1 LEGGSGLP
9 IQLGL
14 GKAGRY
20 DEGMKIFT
28 RSLFIGI
35 LAASASVAWGA
46 MPQINVTVL
55 SSSGKTTFKGA
66 TNANGSFA
74 SGKLEPGEYV
84 VQFNSKNAPKTGR
97 YALIASAGKEKVVA
111 NGIPGEKLVAGVAV
125 TIRVGSGLNVTAQIT
140 AEDKN
145 SAPIGR
151 NGKLMVW
158 IPKRIGSNLAP
169 HWAESDSAEAK
180 EVMASTSYS
189 LKNMQNKMNQGVS
202 PLNDTGVDRVSTT
215 SMQNPAT
222 GR

>member
-1 LEGGSGLP
+1 
-9 IQLGL
+9 
-14 GKAGRY
+14 
-20 DEGMKIFT
+20 MKT
-28 RSLFIGI
+28 VHRSLLIGI
-35 LAASASVAWGA
+35 FAVAATAWGA

-55 SSSGKTTFKGA
+55 NSSGKTTFKGA
-66 TNANGSFA
+66 TNANGTFA

-84 VQFNSKNAPKTGR
+84 VQFNSKSAPKTSR
-97 YALIASAGKEKVVA
+97 YALVASAGKEKVVA

-140 AEDKN
+140 PEDKN

-180 EVMASTSYS
+180 EVMSSTSYS

-202 PLNDTGVDRVSTT
+202 PMNDSGVARVSTT
-215 SMQNPAT
+215 SMQNPST